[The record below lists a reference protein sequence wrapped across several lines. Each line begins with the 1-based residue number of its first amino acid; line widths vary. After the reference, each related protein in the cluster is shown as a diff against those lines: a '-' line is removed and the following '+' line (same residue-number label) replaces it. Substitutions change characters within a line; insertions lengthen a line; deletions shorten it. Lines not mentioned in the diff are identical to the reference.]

1 MERAELKKNL
11 KNRKLKNLIKEL
23 YKIRPMIIRFINSG

>member
-23 YKIRPMIIRFINSG
+23 NKIRPMIIKFINSG